1 MTKIFKIIPHVLI
14 VLALIFIVIEILDW
28 YNPYMNFLGLSIST
42 ILLIAFCLLSLVQSA
57 RMIFCEQ
64 KLSDVQ
70 YKKVKTDKRNRAGS
84 NKVQPGTQYQ
94 LKAAQRDIV

>member
-1 MTKIFKIIPHVLI
+1 M
-14 VLALIFIVIEILDW
+14 LALIFIVIEVLDW

-64 KLSDVQ
+64 KLSEVQ

-84 NKVQPGTQYQ
+84 NKVQPETQYQ